1 MPVGY
6 PEQPPSK
13 SRFYYKKEQAM
24 MKIIFIMIAIAAI
37 LAGCGNDSTS
47 PFSDGQN
54 GDEIISGGVP
64 RDGIPAIT
72 SPDIISPSE
81 ATYMSNNDLVIGVV
95 INGRARAYPVDILNY
110 HEIVNDNLAGR
121 SICVTYC
128 PLTGSGIVFNSII
141 DGTPLEFGVSGLL
154 FRNNL
159 IPYDRTTESLYSQMF
174 SRGIRGEQN
183 NAPWP
188 LIPSTR
194 CTWGYWKSIHPDT
207 DVMSRDTGYSKDY
220 NSNPYGSYPA
230 NFSILFPVRFPD
242 NSYHPKHL
250 TLGIRSGEAALAVP
264 ASELLNAKVANL
276 VFEDIPMAVF
286 YDPGAEMM
294 AAYSPVVGSDTLQFT
309 SIGGPGVARFTDNA
323 SNSTWNSAGLAIEG
337 ELEGTRL
344 AQIPYYTAYWFAWH
358 DFYPETEVYQ

>member
-1 MPVGY
+1 
-6 PEQPPSK
+6 
-13 SRFYYKKEQAM
+13 
-24 MKIIFIMIAIAAI
+24 
-37 LAGCGNDSTS
+37 
-47 PFSDGQN
+47 
-54 GDEIISGGVP
+54 
-64 RDGIPAIT
+64 
-72 SPDIISPSE
+72 
-81 ATYMSNNDLVIGVV
+81 
-95 INGRARAYPVDILNY
+95 VDILNY

-121 SICVTYC
+121 SVCVTYC

-141 DGTPLEFGVSGLL
+141 DGTPMEFGVSGLL

-188 LIPSTR
+188 LIPSMR
-194 CTWGYWKSIHPDT
+194 CAWGYWKSIHPDT
-207 DVMSRDTGYSKDY
+207 DVMSRDTGYIKDY

-250 TLGIRSGEAALAVP
+250 TLGIRVGESALAVP
-264 ASELLNAKVANL
+264 ATELSNAKAANL

-294 AAYSPVVGSDTLQFT
+294 AAYSPVVGDDTLQFT
-309 SIGGPGVARFTDNA
+309 SIGGPGVARFADDAT
-323 SNSTWNSAGLAIEG
+323 NSTWNSTGLAVEG
-337 ELEGTRL
+337 EMEGIRLE
-344 AQIPYYTAYWFAWH
+344 QFPFYTAYWFAWH
-358 DFYPETEVYQ
+358 DFYPETEVYLQ